1 MSSAAHTTTLASRG
15 SQLVSKPDRLVA
27 IDMFRGI
34 AMILMALDHVRDY
47 FTHLRFPPEFLA
59 QTYLSLFLT
68 RWVTHYCA
76 PGFIFLAGTGAYLSL
91 ARGKTPSQ
99 LSRFLLTRGLW
110 LVFLELTVI
119 HFAWTFTTNFLFG
132 IVIWVLGL
140 SMIIMAG
147 LVRLP
152 MWAITTFGFVTVFGH
167 NLLDG
172 IKAESLGSFSWL
184 WHVLHQPGI
193 ILHDGQPIFVIV
205 YTIIPWVGV
214 MALGYSFGA
223 LMRQDAAK
231 RRRQAFMIGAAALT
245 LFVVLRATNLYGNPS
260 PDAPGFA
267 ALGVGG
273 FAVQSTAEK
282 TLISFLNVAK
292 YPPSLQFLL
301 MTLGPALMLISLFD
315 RVNLDRAPW
324 RWAVVFGR
332 VPMFYYILHLFLI
345 HLMAVAVAMA
355 FDQPYKWLLT
365 GGFLMNPIPPGYGH
379 NLPFIYL
386 MWLTTVV
393 LLYFPCR
400 WFAEVKRR
408 RRDWWLGYL

>member
-1 MSSAAHTTTLASRG
+1 MSSAAQTTTLASQG
-15 SQLVSKPDRLVA
+15 PQLVSKPDRLVA
-27 IDMFRGI
+27 IDMFRGL
-34 AMILMALDHVRDY
+34 AMILMALDHARDY
-47 FTHLRFPPEFLA
+47 FTHLRFPPEFLS
-59 QTYLSLFLT
+59 QTYLTLFLT

-76 PGFIFLAGTGAYLSL
+76 PGFVFLAGTGAYLSL
-91 ARGKTPSQ
+91 SRGKTPAQ
-99 LSRFLLTRGLW
+99 LSHFLLTRGIW
-110 LVFLELTVI
+110 LMVLEVTVV

-132 IVIWVLGL
+132 QVIWVLGL

-147 LVRLP
+147 LLRLP

-167 NLLDG
+167 NLLDN
-172 IKAESLGSFSWL
+172 IKAESVGSFAWL
-184 WHVLHQPGI
+184 WHVLHQPGL
-193 ILHDGQPIFVIV
+193 ILRDGQPVFMIAYPLV
-205 YTIIPWVGV
+205 PWVGV
-214 MALGYSFGA
+214 MALGYAFGA
-223 LMRQDAAK
+223 LMRQDAAV
-231 RRRQAFMIGAAALT
+231 RRRQAFIIGAAALS
-245 LFVVLRATNLYGNPS
+245 LFVLLRATSIYGNPS
-260 PDAPGFA
+260 PATPGFA

-273 FAVQSTAEK
+273 FAVQATAEH

-332 VPMFYYILHLFLI
+332 VPLFYYLAHLFLI

-355 FDQPYKWLLT
+355 FGQPYEWLLK
-365 GGFLMNPIPPGYGH
+365 GAFVLNPIPPGYGH

-386 MWLTTVV
+386 MWLTAVV

-408 RRDWWLGYL
+408 RHDWWLGYL